1 MRNHKNYVLDS
12 TDDVC
17 AQLSEFMAE
26 LTKEYIYSIT
36 LYRIDIKFI
45 GSAFII
51 TGILCRKVG
60 AFVDHGVK
68 TDLSQFYTD
77 R

>member
-17 AQLSEFMAE
+17 AQLSEFMTE

-51 TGILCRKVG
+51 NGI
-60 AFVDHGVK
+60 
-68 TDLSQFYTD
+68 
-77 R
+77 